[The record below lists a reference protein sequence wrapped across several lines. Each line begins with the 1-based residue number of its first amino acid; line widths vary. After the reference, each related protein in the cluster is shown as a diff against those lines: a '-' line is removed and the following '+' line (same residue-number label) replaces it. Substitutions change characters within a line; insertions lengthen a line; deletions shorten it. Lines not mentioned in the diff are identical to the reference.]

1 MQYFSLIFESQVD
14 FQECYWGSPGID
26 LNHFLYSC
34 CNNDVHENHLDEV
47 IQFYHD
53 NLATTLRDLDYP
65 KIPTIK
71 DIQAE
76 FDRKSDQA
84 LIVAFSIIPVL
95 MLENTDHANPEYY
108 LADSEEAEAVR
119 AEVFG
124 NPKFL
129 ELLKFLLPRIMER
142 ID

>member
-1 MQYFSLIFESQVD
+1 M
-14 FQECYWGSPGID
+14 
-26 LNHFLYSC
+26 N
-34 CNNDVHENHLDEV
+34 EV
-47 IQFYHD
+47 IQCYHD
-53 NLATTLRDLDYP
+53 NLASSLRDLDYP
-65 KIPTIK
+65 NIPTVE

-95 MLENTDHANPEYY
+95 MLENTENADPEYY
-108 LADSEEAEAVR
+108 LADTEEAEAVR

-129 ELLKFLLPRIMER
+129 ELMKFLVPKIMKR
-142 ID
+142 IDWYCSFETFK